1 MTASEPQI
9 APASPQT
16 TGYSVL
22 VSLLNCGVHVRIQG
36 FQCMP
41 SAGWDY
47 SSFVFLGIGVLLVE
61 LKLGYFIAVI
71 KISSFFFFERS
82 QQTTLKYK
90 GS

>member
-1 MTASEPQI
+1 MTASDPAI

-16 TGYSVL
+16 IGYSVL
-22 VSLLNCGVHVRIQG
+22 VSLLNCGVHVWIQG

-61 LKLGYFIAVI
+61 LKLGDFTAVI
-71 KISSFFFFERS
+71 KISLFYS
-82 QQTTLKYK
+82 
-90 GS
+90 